1 MRHFSGEF
9 SGIRLLMSDELL
21 EIAGGEG
28 EDTDD
33 VPPPPPEPDEIVVN
47 GQRLPNNFYYSPPI
61 VTGGGGFG
69 GGGGGNGPEDDY
81 RDAPDTPCVETG
93 FSGSSVSLDRVNNA
107 AAAATDAI
115 NATGNAWKWEYGS
128 FIYEYGG
135 HVLFTPPFTNQNGG
149 QVTFN
154 SAALPAGA
162 HVLAIIH
169 NQPEGVGGLADQR
182 LPSAYDWDVYD
193 SFAGHSAGGKTFDAN
208 MLNYIATDQDNQT
221 HVYDNTDKNQSSASC
236 GF

>member
-9 SGIRLLMSDELL
+9 SGLRLLMADELL

-33 VPPPPPEPDEIVVN
+33 VPPPPPEPDDIVVN
-47 GQRLPNNFYYSPPI
+47 GQRLSNNWYYTPPL
-61 VTGGGGFG
+61 VTGGGGYG
-69 GGGGGNGPEDDY
+69 GGGSGNGPEDDY
-81 RDAPDTPCVETG
+81 RDAPDTPCVETT
-93 FSGSSVSLDRVNNA
+93 FASSSVSLDRVNNA
-107 AAAATDAI
+107 AASAADAI

-149 QVTFN
+149 EVTFN
-154 SAALPAGA
+154 TALLPPGA
-162 HVLAIIH
+162 HVLGIIH
-169 NQPEGVGGLADQR
+169 NQPDGFGGADQR
-182 LPSAYDWDVYD
+182 FPSAADWTAYDAL
-193 SFAGHSAGGKTFDAN
+193 AGHTAGGKTFDSN
-208 MLNYIATDQDNQT
+208 MLNYITTDQDNKT
-221 HVYDNTDKNQSSASC
+221 RPYDNTDKNQNSASC